1 MELTESKGIV
11 MTTIALDEREVKE
24 IAALPPEAVAQRV
37 KEYLGRYFG
46 VEMIKDIVVCY
57 ESDSNLTAAL
67 RL

>member
-37 KEYLGRYFG
+37 GATPFRPGEYVPEWQAG
-46 VEMIKDIVVCY
+46 
-57 ESDSNLTAAL
+57 
-67 RL
+67 